1 MTEAIATDF
10 LRGEKQGKP
19 QQLRYL
25 KHCVRKK
32 ITTLRENDL
41 PAIMANKWARPL
53 FQTAIG
59 NNSGGAIDLNSAS
72 GQAPEAEIYPS
83 KTNDLRARGQVRIKA
98 SASGADNRGFESRR
112 ARPIPS
118 FSELSPLRAPS
129 NSVTSLWIPVVEPI
143 EPIASKTSGS

>member
-83 KTNDLRARGQVRIKA
+83 RTNDLRARGQVRIKA

-118 FSELSPLRAPS
+118 IFELSLPIPLQISVMPLPFSVMRPS
-129 NSVTSLWIPVVEPI
+129 E
-143 EPIASKTSGS
+143 

>member
-1 MTEAIATDF
+1 MLSRAETEF
-10 LRGEKQGKP
+10 LRGEKQAKP

-25 KHCVRKK
+25 KHCVRRK
-32 ITTLRENDL
+32 IRALKENDL
-41 PAIMANKWARPL
+41 PAIMANEWAEAL
-53 FQTAIG
+53 FRDAIE
-59 NNSGGAIDLNSAS
+59 NNSGGAIEINSAS
-72 GQAPEAEIYPS
+72 DLAPRTEIYPS